1 MFNMFKKKQD
11 KKSDFELEDDD
22 DEPAESPLLK
32 NLQLHL
38 SRMIVYAE
46 SADIKLQ
53 REVSRLTLL
62 QWGGL
67 LWWFPIVMTLW

>member
-53 REVSRLTLL
+53 REVSRLPLL

-67 LWWFPIVMTLW
+67 LW